1 MFSSFMNYEDHNKG
15 ADKENKK
22 DRPLHVCEIMGLLL
36 CLCIE
41 ESFQTQR
48 VQILTESLQKLEQ
61 FVKVFLL
68 ACSRDGLKKSEHGYR
83 IMDLPKNTVYHLIH
97 FLYVMLESG
106 IAGFV
111 DEKTE

>member
-48 VQILTESLQKLEQ
+48 V
-61 FVKVFLL
+61 
-68 ACSRDGLKKSEHGYR
+68 
-83 IMDLPKNTVYHLIH
+83 
-97 FLYVMLESG
+97 
-106 IAGFV
+106 
-111 DEKTE
+111 